1 MQPPMQQPPPPI
13 QQSIPQPLQQT
24 IQQSMGMPGML
35 SIMSNAGTPT
45 SYVGNVN
52 INDLQMTEANQKL
65 LLQVLNLPQQQIDS
79 LSPEQRNS
87 LIALKQQLLLQTRQ
101 T

>member
-1 MQPPMQQPPPPI
+1 
-13 QQSIPQPLQQT
+13 
-24 IQQSMGMPGML
+24 MGMSAINPGML
-35 SIMSNAGTPT
+35 PVMGNTGTPT
-45 SYVGNVN
+45 SYVGNVGN
-52 INDLQMTEANQKL
+52 VNLNDLQMQEANHKSL